1 MKQCRWSRVKRSSP
15 TLTEWK
21 CSSCGQVAY
30 SSNYSSPRECKS
42 LLGSGYKK
50 IFDEK
55 NSNSYSYR
63 VKKTMSSRTAVIL
76 VIAAAS
82 VLLFPLV
89 IESASGSCHAV
100 EKRFINT
107 LRKYGN
113 QQDIGATLFLDMFSE
128 ATRGEVA
135 ARLVKTEYPNLPP
148 FVGCSVIYYKAFFDD
163 REMLKYR
170 NLIQ

>member
-1 MKQCRWSRVKRSSP
+1 MTLKPIEKINAARQRAQRSFRLGLERDSFWNRSRLSAKQWGNKISESSTMTP
-15 TLTEWK
+15 RFGVL
-21 CSSCGQVAY
+21 VA
-30 SSNYSSPRECKS
+30 
-42 LLGSGYKK
+42 
-50 IFDEK
+50 
-55 NSNSYSYR
+55 
-63 VKKTMSSRTAVIL
+63 V
-76 VIAAAS
+76 VIAG
-82 VLLFPLV
+82 VLLFPLL

-148 FVGCSVIYYKAFFDD
+148 FVGCSIIYYKAFFDD